1 MKLLLDKERL
11 NDFMSCWPCSG
22 LHKVSTIEAEI
33 DDNGDLV
40 DMTILGHNGEE
51 LNAYESDIDGYAVSC
66 LLDDCKKEVK

>member
-1 MKLLLDKERL
+1 
-11 NDFMSCWPCSG
+11 

-40 DMTILGHNGEE
+40 DMTILGHGGEE
-51 LNAYESDIDGYAVSC
+51 LNTYESDIDGYAVGC